1 MLTASVRKNPM
12 TDPFGAAG
20 MGQMLDRAMAVLN
33 SIGADG
39 SAAPRPEPVTIEGNG
54 SGADGMVHVTA
65 ESPGHITGLVIEP
78 RALRLG
84 TEVLAEEISNAV
96 NAALADLR
104 SQAAATSVAPD
115 LARLEEQLRE
125 VQANALHQFRAQ
137 NAALIEVQERIARQG
152 GK

>member
-1 MLTASVRKNPM
+1 M

-33 SIGADG
+33 AIGADG
-39 SAAPRPEPVTIEGNG
+39 SAAPGPEPVAIEGIG

-65 ESPGHITGLVIEP
+65 EPPGQVTGLMIEP

-104 SQAAATSVAPD
+104 SQAAATSAAPD

-125 VQANALHQFRAQ
+125 VQTGALHQFRAQ